1 MSVNKTADF
10 IDLRFELS
18 NVVLDSISVG
28 VGRMEVIDEFAC
40 C

>member
-1 MSVNKTADF
+1 MSVNKTTDV

-18 NVVLDSISVG
+18 NVVLDGISVG
-28 VGRMEVIDEFAC
+28 VGRMEVVDEFAC